1 MACRQSTD
9 STIVKS
15 NSNPGS
21 ANVSEAENELNG
33 TWKQSCGGDL
43 DSSGAVKN
51 FNTTEATYSD
61 SKVNGKSTI
70 YLDSECKDKALLMEL
85 TGVMDSGKILM
96 QPAGAK
102 NFDVTVS
109 EMQIT
114 IFNSKTLDAYNGK
127 SGGSAVCGGGW
138 TLGKNRKIL
147 KATCGA
153 DDETFKNSF
162 EKLYDIYKIEGDSL
176 YTGFNDE
183 KDPTTDGS
191 SPERRPKI
199 FEKRAWTK

>member
-1 MACRQSTD
+1 MGIKEESIEKPVIFLSKSADSKTTIVFLKSLITGSILCSFFSVMAWRKSTD

-70 YLDSECKDKALLMEL
+70 YLDDECKDKALLMVL

-109 EMQIT
+109 EIQIT
-114 IFNSKTLDAYNGK
+114 ISNLKTCKPL
-127 SGGSAVCGGGW
+127 V
-138 TLGKNRKIL
+138 
-147 KATCGA
+147 
-153 DDETFKNSF
+153 
-162 EKLYDIYKIEGDSL
+162 
-176 YTGFNDE
+176 
-183 KDPTTDGS
+183 
-191 SPERRPKI
+191 
-199 FEKRAWTK
+199 